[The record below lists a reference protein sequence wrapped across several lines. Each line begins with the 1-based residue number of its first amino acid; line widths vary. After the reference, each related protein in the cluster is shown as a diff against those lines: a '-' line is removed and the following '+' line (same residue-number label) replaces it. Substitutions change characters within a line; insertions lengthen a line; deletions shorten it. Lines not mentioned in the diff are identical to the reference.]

1 MTPGSPDQ
9 PRPAH
14 PTREE
19 RLAAK
24 LRENLR
30 RRKAQ
35 ARAMGE
41 APGPEASDAEP
52 TATESSA
59 ALSKP
64 DPSR

>member
-1 MTPGSPDQ
+1 VNEPSNPAPPPG
-9 PRPAH
+9 
-14 PTREE
+14 RED

-35 ARAMGE
+35 ARALE
-41 APGPEASDAEP
+41 AAGHPEGDD
-52 TATESSA
+52 ESPA

-64 DPSR
+64 GPSR